1 MLTVLTN
8 AFRSICN
15 HDWRPLGGT
24 IDLTATTTATNGGA
38 KWTNTGAVSPIWQRA
53 TICRES
59 NGQPWRVICA
69 TISLLQRKLIPL
81 IDPDSR
87 EIEPLDVVACKLTV
101 RIRAGGDLGEDP
113 VAFGYYAMTHH
124 NWVQTEARIVP
135 LPDGSWISL
144 KEAIADPVLKVI
156 GATEQGRAFVRLREE
171 MSNLQAA
178 FKADDPIEFMN
189 SAVEIRR
196 ALDDLAKANLSVQK
210 AT

>member
-1 MLTVLTN
+1 MDEYRSSFADLAASDDLQGKQWATVARNLRDDI
-8 AFRSICN
+8 AIAA
-15 HDWRPLGGT
+15 L
-24 IDLTATTTATNGGA
+24 
-38 KWTNTGAVSPIWQRA
+38 
-53 TICRES
+53 
-59 NGQPWRVICA
+59 
-69 TISLLQRKLIPL
+69 KLIPL